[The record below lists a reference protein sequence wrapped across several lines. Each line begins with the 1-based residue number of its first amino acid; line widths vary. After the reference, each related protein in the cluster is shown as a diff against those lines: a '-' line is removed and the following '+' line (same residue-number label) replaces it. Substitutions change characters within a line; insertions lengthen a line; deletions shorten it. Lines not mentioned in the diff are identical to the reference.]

1 MCRARNQTWLENLQT
16 EFLKGS
22 RFRSVGKS
30 SMNEGFFSKQCLMTP
45 EKVIPNYV
53 QRRRRHLL
61 GWKEKGVLLEVTYV
75 PDSCINH

>member
-53 QRRRRHLL
+53 KRRRRHFL